1 MLKPILSSH
10 NIILAS
16 GSPRRQQFF
25 RELDI
30 PFNIQVKPVDE
41 VYPGHLKGK
50 EISEYL
56 AVLKAAAFTDL
67 KENDILITGDTI
79 VLHNDNYLGKP
90 KDAVDAFNM
99 LQSLSGSSHE
109 VISSV
114 CFTSAERQIVVSDV
128 AKVYFK
134 ELSEGEIR
142 FYIEN
147 YKPFDK
153 AGGYGIQEWIGAIG
167 VTKIEGSY
175 NTVMGLPT
183 HLVYK
188 TLMEFAAH

>member
-1 MLKPILSSH
+1 MLKSFLSNH

-25 RELDI
+25 KELDI
-30 PFNIQVKPVDE
+30 PFTVQLRPVDE
-41 VYPGHLKGK
+41 VYPPHLKGK

-56 AVLKAAAFTDL
+56 SVLKAEAFSDL

-79 VLHNDNYLGKP
+79 VIHNERYLGKP
-90 KDAVDAFNM
+90 KDAADAFQM
-99 LQSLSGSSHE
+99 LQSLSGRAHE

-114 CFTSAERQIVVSDV
+114 CFTSAERQIVVSDT

-134 ELSEGEIR
+134 ELSEAEIR

-147 YKPFDK
+147 YKPYDK
-153 AGGYGIQEWIGAIG
+153 AGAYGIQEWIGAIG
-167 VTKIEGSY
+167 VTKLEGSY

>member
-1 MLKPILSSH
+1 MLQSLLKGK

-30 PFNIQVKPVDE
+30 PFTIQVRPVDE
-41 VYPGHLKGK
+41 VYPNHLKGK

-56 AVLKAAAFTDL
+56 SVLKAAAFVGLGED
-67 KENDILITGDTI
+67 DILITGDTI

-99 LQSLSGSSHE
+99 LQSLSGSCHE

-114 CFTSAERQIVVSDV
+114 CFTSAKSRIVVSDV

-134 ELSEGEIR
+134 KLSEAEIR
-142 FYIEN
+142 FYIET

-153 AGGYGIQEWIGAIG
+153 AGAYGIQEWIGAIG

-188 TLMEFAAH
+188 TLMEFAAR

>member
-1 MLKPILSSH
+1 MLKLQLTKY

-25 RELDI
+25 KELNI
-30 PFNIQVKPVDE
+30 PYTIQVKPVEE
-41 VYPGHLKGK
+41 VFPEHLKGK
-50 EISEYL
+50 EIAKYL
-56 AVLKAAAFTDL
+56 AVLKASVFNEL

-79 VLHNDNYLGKP
+79 VLREGNCLGKP
-90 KDAVDAFNM
+90 TNAEEAFDM
-99 LQSLSGSSHE
+99 LRSLSGTHHD

-114 CFTSAERQIVVSDV
+114 CFTTTKTQLVISDV
-128 AKVYFK
+128 TKVYFK
-134 ELSEGEIR
+134 KLSDEEIKY
-142 FYIEN
+142 YIQN
-147 YKPFDK
+147 HQPFDK
-153 AGGYGIQEWIGAIG
+153 AGGYGIQEWIGAVG

-188 TLMEFAAH
+188 TLIEFATQ

>member
-1 MLKPILSSH
+1 MLKSFLSNH

-25 RELDI
+25 KELDI
-30 PFNIQVKPVDE
+30 PFTIQLKPVDE
-41 VYPGHLKGK
+41 VYPLHLKGQG
-50 EISEYL
+50 ISEYL
-56 AVLKAAAFTDL
+56 SILKAAAFTGL
-67 KENDILITGDTI
+67 KKNDILITGDTI
-79 VLHNDNYLGKP
+79 VIHNGNYLGKP
-90 KDAVDAFNM
+90 KDTTDAFQM
-99 LQSLSGSSHE
+99 LQTLSGSSHE

-114 CFTSAERQIVVSDV
+114 CFTSAERQIVVSDT

-134 ELSEGEIR
+134 ELSEAEIR

-153 AGGYGIQEWIGAIG
+153 AGAYGIQEWIGAIG

-188 TLMEFAAH
+188 TLMEFAAR